1 MTRIVLA
8 VSSLLAMAA
17 WSSQPVAAG
26 TYINTGWGC
35 HTCGFKNGTALT
47 GHRLTA
53 SGTVSA
59 IVLPSGE
66 AIIID

>member
-17 WSSQPVAAG
+17 WASGPAAG
-26 TYINTGWGC
+26 GWTVNQGWGC
-35 HTCGFKNGTALT
+35 PSCGFKNGTALT
-47 GHRLTA
+47 GHWLTA

-66 AIIID
+66 AIIVE